1 MIAPLT
7 LFSLPAETSSS
18 PVLLVKDPFLTI
30 VVLITKVVEL
40 GVVKLAII
48 VILAISAG
56 CVVFV
61 ELLLLS

>member
-18 PVLLVKDPFLTI
+18 TVLLVKDPFLTI
-30 VVLITKVVEL
+30 VVLITKVVVL
-40 GVVKLAII
+40 GVVRLAII
-48 VILAISAG
+48 VILAYTAG

>member
-18 PVLLVKDPFLTI
+18 TVLLVKDPFLTI
-30 VVLITKVVEL
+30 VVLITKMVVL
-40 GVVKLAII
+40 GVVRLAII
-48 VILAISAG
+48 VILATSAG

>member
-7 LFSLPAETSSS
+7 LFCLPAETSSS
-18 PVLLVKDPFLTI
+18 SVLLVKDPFLTI
-30 VVLITKVVEL
+30 VVLITKMVVL
-40 GVVKLAII
+40 GVVRLAII
-48 VILAISAG
+48 VILASTAG

>member
-18 PVLLVKDPFLTI
+18 IVLLVKDPFLTI
-30 VVLITKVVEL
+30 VVLITKMVVL
-40 GVVKLAII
+40 GVVRLAII
-48 VILAISAG
+48 VILATSAG

>member
-18 PVLLVKDPFLTI
+18 TVLLVKDPFLTI
-30 VVLITKVVEL
+30 VVLITKMVVL
-40 GVVKLAII
+40 GVVRLAII
-48 VILAISAG
+48 VILATTAG